1 MAKCMVEQ
9 LGKTCDN
16 AVAENAK
23 SQDTV
28 YSAYRKVLDD
38 LGEILKRENITPEE
52 RDSISNKMIEIAD
65 KMSTKDSENKS
76 FLSWIV
82 KNKEYI
88 ISGAIVVGAT
98 ILGVSS
104 KGKGLPKLKK

>member
-1 MAKCMVEQ
+1 
-9 LGKTCDN
+9 
-16 AVAENAK
+16 
-23 SQDTV
+23 
-28 YSAYRKVLDD
+28 
-38 LGEILKRENITPEE
+38 
-52 RDSISNKMIEIAD
+52 MIEIAN